1 MTTVVHP
8 SSDRQDPGPRR
19 IIPRRLK
26 KGLPEGK
33 PTPWVIVAAWG
44 PCGFSPWAP
53 GTVGTAGAIPLFWLL
68 RDLPLATYLL
78 TTVAFIAISVYAAG
92 VASRYWKIADAS
104 PIVIDEVAGYLV
116 TMAFVPWSWPAA
128 IMGFM
133 LFRIFDIAKPWPAS
147 WFDRQKNPFG
157 VVLDDVAAG
166 VWAAFAF
173 HFVTLALRLL
183 AGCDGGSVS
192 FWCAELTP

>member
-8 SSDRQDPGPRR
+8 SSDRQEPGPRR
-19 IIPRRLK
+19 FIPRRLRR
-26 KGLPEGK
+26 GMPEGP

-53 GTVGTAGAIPLFWLL
+53 GTVGTAGAIPLFWLM
-68 RDLPLATYLL
+68 RDLPLWVYLL
-78 TTVAFIAISVYAAG
+78 TVVGLTAVAVYSAG
-92 VASRYWKIADAS
+92 VASRYWKVPDAS

-116 TMAFVPWSWPAA
+116 TMAVVPWSWPAA
-128 IMGFM
+128 ILGFF
-133 LFRIFDIAKPWPAS
+133 LFRFFDIAKPWPAS

-157 VVLDDVAAG
+157 VVMDDVAAG

-173 HFVTLALRLL
+173 HFVALALRLV
-183 AGCDGGSVS
+183 AGCASGDVS